1 MIAVT
6 MSGHSKWANIK
17 YRKAAQDEKK
27 GKVYSKLA
35 RDIMVAVKRGGKDP
49 GMNIDLRNALF
60 KAKEFRL
67 PKENI
72 DRAVKRG
79 AGEIDGAVFEE
90 IAYEGYAPG
99 GVGVIVEV
107 ITENKNR
114 TAADVRH
121 VFDKHGGAL
130 GSSGS
135 VKWKF
140 KKRGL
145 VVIDA
150 VKDKQ
155 RVSEDDV
162 ITTALDLGVEDIK
175 TLDDGFELLCE
186 PEQFDAVKAG
196 AAAAGYTVKLGEI
209 SLLPATMVPLDPAAA
224 KQVLS
229 FLMEIQDMDDVQNVV
244 SDGDF
249 PDDVLASVA

>member
-1 MIAVT
+1 MA
-6 MSGHSKWANIK
+6 GHSKWANIK
-17 YRKAAQDEKK
+17 YRKAAQDSKK

-49 GMNIDLRNALF
+49 GMNIDLKNALL
-60 KAKEFRL
+60 KAKEFSL

-79 AGEIDGAVFEE
+79 AGEIEGAVFEE
-90 IAYEGYAPG
+90 IAYEGYAPH

-107 ITENKNR
+107 VTENKNR

-121 VFDKHGGAL
+121 VFDKHGGSL
-130 GSSGS
+130 GTSGS

-140 KKRGL
+140 KKSGL

-150 VKDKQ
+150 AKDGKKI
-155 RVSEDDV
+155 SEDDV
-162 ITTALDLGVEDIK
+162 IAAALDLGVEDVK
-175 TLDDGFELLCE
+175 MLCDGFELLCE
-186 PEQFDAVKAG
+186 PEQFEAVKAG
-196 AAAAGYTVKLGEI
+196 VTEAGYTVKLAEI
-209 SLLPATMVPLDPAAA
+209 NLLPASMVPLEPADA
-224 KQVLS
+224 KQVLA

-244 SDGDF
+244 SDADF